1 MLKDLQVF
9 FAQLKRNPRI
19 TAFAG
24 VFEARKRGGVEQM
37 KTITAIRQMLVKKT
51 VKLVAFLSLLSAT
64 SAIEAAK
71 TAQKPNFIVILVD
84 DMGYNVLRP

>member
-1 MLKDLQVF
+1 
-9 FAQLKRNPRI
+9 
-19 TAFAG
+19 
-24 VFEARKRGGVEQM
+24 
-37 KTITAIRQMLVKKT
+37 MLVKKT